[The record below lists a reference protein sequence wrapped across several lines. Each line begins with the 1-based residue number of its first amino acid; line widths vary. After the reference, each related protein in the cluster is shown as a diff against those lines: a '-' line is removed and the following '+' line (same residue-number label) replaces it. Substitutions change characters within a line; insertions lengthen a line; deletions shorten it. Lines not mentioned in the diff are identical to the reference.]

1 MPVMVRMYIV
11 YAICYL
17 KRNNHP
23 SQEIA
28 VGRINAGA
36 FSLWDDC
43 RDRPKKESSILSLSL
58 SLSLFSPEFAF
69 RRISSINIYTYTH
82 THTQDTHTSFYDC
95 RIETRRL
102 LIELATENF
111 FSQNKFLFP
120 CVYRLKISGAMTP
133 DQNFT

>member
-1 MPVMVRMYIV
+1 MHIDMPVMGRMYIV

-28 VGRINAGA
+28 VGRITGA

-82 THTQDTHTSFYDC
+82 THKTHT
-95 RIETRRL
+95 RL
-102 LIELATENF
+102 
-111 FSQNKFLFP
+111 
-120 CVYRLKISGAMTP
+120 
-133 DQNFT
+133 FTTAG